1 MSRDE
6 TTLADIL
13 RAARLV
19 VVFADG
25 MDIDAFLDDLKTQSA
40 VLHQFMITGL
50 TRSPSGGEGATNQLL
65 PARGGRAVG
74 VAPGRLAAAG
84 GHRGMRGGCA
94 SPHPSTA
101 CVLSPKRTRRFS
113 PPPSLPPLG
122 GGAGL
127 SPPAGEGWGGGR
139 HLRCNR
145 LPLAQGDGETRFPH
159 PPTRWEGLGGRS
171 PPRNNVFS
179 SHRCGAGVRGN
190 PVSPDPRP
198 AEPPFE
204 NDRIPGEEERL

>member
-25 MDIDAFLDDLKTQSA
+25 VDIDAFLDDLKTQSA
-40 VLHQFMITGL
+40 VLHQLMITGL

-84 GHRGMRGGCA
+84 CQWVMRGGEA
-94 SPHPSTA
+94 PPHPSTA
-101 CVLSPKRTRRFS
+101 
-113 PPPSLPPLG
+113 
-122 GGAGL
+122 
-127 SPPAGEGWGGGR
+127 
-139 HLRCNR
+139 
-145 LPLAQGDGETRFPH
+145 
-159 PPTRWEGLGGRS
+159 
-171 PPRNNVFS
+171 
-179 SHRCGAGVRGN
+179 
-190 PVSPDPRP
+190 
-198 AEPPFE
+198 
-204 NDRIPGEEERL
+204 

>member
-84 GHRGMRGGCA
+84 GPGVCGEAAPPRTPPPRASCHLSERGASAPLPA
-94 SPHPSTA
+94 SPRWGEAPD
-101 CVLSPKRTRRFS
+101 
-113 PPPSLPPLG
+113 SLPRRG
-122 GGAGL
+122 R
-127 SPPAGEGWGGGR
+127 AGEGAVT
-139 HLRCNR
+139 L
-145 LPLAQGDGETRFPH
+145 L
-159 PPTRWEGLGGRS
+159 
-171 PPRNNVFS
+171 
-179 SHRCGAGVRGN
+179 
-190 PVSPDPRP
+190 
-198 AEPPFE
+198 
-204 NDRIPGEEERL
+204 

>member
-25 MDIDAFLDDLKTQSA
+25 VDIDAFLDDLKTQSA
-40 VLHQFMITGL
+40 VLHQLMITGL

-84 GHRGMRGGCA
+84 GNRGVRGGEA

-101 CVLSPKRTRRFS
+101 YVLSPKRTRRFS

-127 SPPAGEGWGGGR
+127 PPPPGEGWGGGR
-139 HLRCNR
+139 HLIVNRCHR
-145 LPLAQGDGETRFPH
+145 A
-159 PPTRWEGLGGRS
+159 GL
-171 PPRNNVFS
+171 
-179 SHRCGAGVRGN
+179 
-190 PVSPDPRP
+190 RP
-198 AEPPFE
+198 A
-204 NDRIPGEEERL
+204 RR